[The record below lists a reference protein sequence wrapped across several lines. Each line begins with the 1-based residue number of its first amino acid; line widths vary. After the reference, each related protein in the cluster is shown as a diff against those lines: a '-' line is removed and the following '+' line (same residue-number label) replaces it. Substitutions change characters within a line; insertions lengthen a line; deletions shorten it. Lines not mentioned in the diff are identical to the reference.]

1 MRETLHGSRIAVSSG
16 AGEAS
21 LHEFTLSG
29 IDNSHQFGS
38 AQQIVKARFVDRLL
52 AKSRSPLAQAAS
64 MSGLPASLRFGPPGA
79 RPGGAATA
87 PRAAPAG
94 TGTGKRRDE
103 VRSFLCYGQV
113 GIQNKIQKLLGML
126 HGSAPAHTLSI
137 PQAPLDDAAAW
148 RAECERAAP
157 QLTIAVP
164 ADAGADSRDWR
175 PLLERALAAL
185 GSLQA
190 AAPAAQAASA
200 ASAGRLTSQLEALA
214 AGEAAAGAQLAGLRA
229 EHKAAQEAVTV
240 LQREVDAR
248 QDYVG
253 QLQAELAFLNKVG
266 QAS

>member
-1 MRETLHGSRIAVSSG
+1 
-16 AGEAS
+16 
-21 LHEFTLSG
+21 
-29 IDNSHQFGS
+29 
-38 AQQIVKARFVDRLL
+38 
-52 AKSRSPLAQAAS
+52 

-79 RPGGAATA
+79 RPGGAAA
-87 PRAAPAG
+87 AQRAAPAG
-94 TGTGKRRDE
+94 GASGKRRDE
-103 VRSFLCYGQV
+103 
-113 GIQNKIQKLLGML
+113 
-126 HGSAPAHTLSI
+126 
-137 PQAPLDDAAAW
+137 APLDDAAAW

-190 AAPAAQAASA
+190 AAPAAQAAST

-214 AGEAAAGAQLAGLRA
+214 AGEAAAGTQLAGLRA

-253 QLQAELAFLNKVG
+253 QLQAELAFLNKDLEERQRELAEQGESMSDTRPVARLAAAC
-266 QAS
+266 QALRGELAQMQLRCGVLQATLLSPAIAK